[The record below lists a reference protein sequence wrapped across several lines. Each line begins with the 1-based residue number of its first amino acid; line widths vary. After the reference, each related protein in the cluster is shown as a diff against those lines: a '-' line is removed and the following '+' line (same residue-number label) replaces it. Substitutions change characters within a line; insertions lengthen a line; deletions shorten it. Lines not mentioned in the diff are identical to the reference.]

1 MFPIYSHQLP
11 SSAPPPKDP
20 LPPPFQNLCLGC
32 IVGIHRHFIKP
43 WHPDCTIAAAL
54 LNRFVNQSMSDT
66 VSACYDDYYTASE
79 KEICENDCYTA
90 YDQAWGWVKQR
101 VKEGKEWKDQMA
113 GGPSGSQSNG
123 TD

>member
-1 MFPIYSHQLP
+1 
-11 SSAPPPKDP
+11 
-20 LPPPFQNLCLGC
+20 
-32 IVGIHRHFIKP
+32 
-43 WHPDCTIAAAL
+43 
-54 LNRFVNQSMSDT
+54 MSDT

-123 TD
+123 TDWERQMADESAYGQEDFIAHL